1 MISARLVE
9 LIQNHARQLTAEVIH
24 DLTTNERT
32 RGFHRVPAA
41 ELEGRVFRI
50 YNHLGDWIASNNDAA
65 VGVEFEQWGRKR
77 FGQGIPLSQIVF
89 AVIVLKHHLDRY
101 IRDHSVIDTPRMG
114 MDTDAL
120 LPVHLHSAQELIRMV
135 DDFFD
140 RALYHLSRGYEAE
153 AEAVAPR

>member
-9 LIQNHARQLTAEVIH
+9 LIQNHAPQLTAEVLH
-24 DLTTNERT
+24 DLTTNQRT
-32 RGFHRVPAA
+32 RAFHQVPVR
-41 ELEGRVFRI
+41 ELESRVFRI
-50 YNHLGDWIASNNDAA
+50 YQNLGNWIATTNDAA
-65 VGVEFEQWGRKR
+65 VGAEFEQWGRKR
-77 FGQGIPLSQIVF
+77 FGQGIPLSQIVY
-89 AVIVLKHHLDRY
+89 AVIVLKQHLDRY
-101 IRDHSVIDTPRMG
+101 IRDHSVIDVPRLG

-153 AEAVAPR
+153 AEAAVSR